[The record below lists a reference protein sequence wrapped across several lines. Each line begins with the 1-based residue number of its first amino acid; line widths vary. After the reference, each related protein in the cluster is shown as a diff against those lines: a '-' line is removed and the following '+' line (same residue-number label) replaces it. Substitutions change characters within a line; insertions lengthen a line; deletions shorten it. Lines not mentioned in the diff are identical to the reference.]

1 MCFPSRGRAY
11 TNHFLTA
18 QQYWEPAKFAAKLRS
33 LYASQNETSRLV
45 LLDTNMGAGHFGA
58 SGRYDNL
65 DFVAFEYAFL
75 IGMLARQRNQLAV

>member
-1 MCFPSRGRAY
+1 M
-11 TNHFLTA
+11 
-18 QQYWEPAKFAAKLRS
+18 
-33 LYASQNETSRLV
+33 YASHNETSRLV

-75 IGMLARQRNQLAV
+75 IGMLARQRDQLAA